1 MQPRKP
7 LIAGNWKLNTRIHS
21 GEELV
26 KKLCPLVK
34 DVIDVDIV
42 IAPPFTTIFHLTEIV
57 SSSPVKLSA
66 QNLFWEDS
74 GAYTGEISP
83 KMVVDIGCEYVIL
96 GHSERRL
103 FFHETDE
110 TVNKRVLAALDAG
123 LRTIVCVG
131 ESLKERE
138 EGKAIETVS
147 EQTKGALKGV
157 SVEMMERVI
166 IAYEPVW
173 AIGTGRVASPED
185 AQEIHS
191 AIRGLLKDSFNEE
204 VAEQTRIIYGG
215 SVKPDNI
222 AGLMAKDDIDG
233 ALVGGASL
241 DAESFA
247 GIVKFKEP

>member
-1 MQPRKP
+1 MKPRKP
-7 LIAGNWKLNTRIHS
+7 FIAGNWKLNTRIHS

-34 DVIDVDIV
+34 DVLDVDIV
-42 IAPPFTTIFHLTEIV
+42 IAPPFTTIFHLTGIV
-57 SSSPVKLSA
+57 SNSPVKLCA

-83 KMVVDIGCEYVIL
+83 RMVVDIGCEYVIL

-103 FFHETDE
+103 YFHETDE
-110 TVNKRVLAALDAG
+110 TVNKRVLAALDTG

-131 ESLKERE
+131 ESLEERE

-147 EQTKGALKGV
+147 EQTKSALAGV
-157 SVEMMERVI
+157 STEMMDRVI

-191 AIRGLLKDSFNEE
+191 AIRNLLEASFNND
-204 VAEQTRIIYGG
+204 VAQQTRIIYGG

-222 AGLMAKDDIDG
+222 SGLMAKPDIDG

-247 GIVKFKEP
+247 GIVKFKTA

>member
-1 MQPRKP
+1 MKQRKP
-7 LIAGNWKLNTRIHS
+7 FIAGNWKLNTRIHT

-57 SSSPVKLSA
+57 SSSPIKLSA

-123 LRTIVCVG
+123 LKAIVCVG
-131 ESLKERE
+131 ESLAERE
-138 EGKAIETVS
+138 GGKAIETVS
-147 EQTKGALKGV
+147 RQTRGALAGV
-157 SVEMMERVI
+157 SIEMMERVI

-173 AIGTGRVASPED
+173 AIGTGKVASPED

-191 AIRGLLKDSFNEE
+191 ALRGLLKESFNEE
-204 VAEQTRIIYGG
+204 VGNQTRIIYGG

-222 AGLMAKDDIDG
+222 AGLMAKPDIDG

-247 GIVKFKEP
+247 GIVKFKEA